1 MDKTDQ
7 KGGQTGIKQIAKLAG
22 VSIGTIDRVLHN
34 RPGVSM
40 ATRRRVTDI
49 IEKTGYKKNTVAS
62 RLKLAASKKIRIGAL
77 LPVSSDSWSYWK
89 MPTLGVDRALQ
100 ELKGLGV
107 TVNYHHFTDAT
118 SFARESEIVLDQGYH
133 AVISVPFFGTES
145 NRLLRGANLQNIPVV
160 FLDTEVPLNG
170 KAYFIRQNSHF
181 AGLVAGRLLYG
192 LVGAEGSFLVI
203 NMLNS
208 SGLHTNNQQREKGF
222 RDFFKKHTKEREVKI
237 LTMNHP
243 LEKSF
248 ELDLEMES
256 WFDRPGPKGIFV
268 TNARSFLISRA
279 LKSNNIENVFI
290 VGFDVNE
297 QNKKYLLQNDI
308 HFLID
313 QKPEFQGYTAIKGL
327 YKYLTEN
334 ETTDLNLDIPVEII
348 VAENCEIKD
357 SIGH

>member
-1 MDKTDQ
+1 MDKEDQ
-7 KGGQTGIKQIAKLAG
+7 KGGQTGIKRIAKLAG
-22 VSIGTIDRVLHN
+22 VSIGTVDRVLHN

-62 RLKLAASKKIRIGAL
+62 RLKLAASKKIRIGIL
-77 LPVSSDSWSYWK
+77 LPISSESWSYWK
-89 MPTLGVDRALQ
+89 MPILGVDRALR
-100 ELKGLGV
+100 ELEGLGV
-107 TVNYHHFTDAT
+107 AVNYHHFTDAA
-118 SFARESEIVLDQGYH
+118 SFAEEGEILLDQGYH

-145 NRLLRGANLQNIPVV
+145 NRLLQGANLQNIPVV

-170 KAYFIRQNSHF
+170 RAYFIRQNSHF
-181 AGLVAGRLLYG
+181 AGLVAGRLLHG

-208 SGLHTNNQQREKGF
+208 SGLHTNNQQREEGF
-222 RDFFKKHTKEREVKI
+222 RDFFKKHTQGREVKI

-243 LEKSF
+243 LERNF
-248 ELDLEMES
+248 EFDPEIET
-256 WFDRPGPKGIFV
+256 WFNMPGPKGVFV

-279 LKSNNIENVFI
+279 LKSNKIDNVFI

-297 QNKKYLLQNDI
+297 QNKKCLLENNI

-327 YKYLTEN
+327 YKYLTES

-348 VAENCEIKD
+348 VAENCEMKD